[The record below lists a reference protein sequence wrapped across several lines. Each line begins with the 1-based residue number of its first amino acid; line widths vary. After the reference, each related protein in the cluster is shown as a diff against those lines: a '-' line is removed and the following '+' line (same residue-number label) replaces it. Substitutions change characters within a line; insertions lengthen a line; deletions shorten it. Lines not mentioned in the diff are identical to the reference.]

1 MPETPN
7 DGASQNE
14 KAKSRKARL
23 VAQIDRLV
31 RKSGLDREKRY
42 VSKNRQR

>member
-1 MPETPN
+1 MPETPC

-23 VAQIDRLV
+23 VAQTNRLV
-31 RKSGLDREKRY
+31 RKSGLDHEKRY
-42 VSKNRQR
+42 VSKSR